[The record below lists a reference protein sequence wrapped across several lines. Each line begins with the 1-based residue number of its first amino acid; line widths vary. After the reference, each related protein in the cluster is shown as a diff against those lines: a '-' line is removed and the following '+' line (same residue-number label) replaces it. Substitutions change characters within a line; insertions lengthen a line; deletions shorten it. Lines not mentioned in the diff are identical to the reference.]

1 MTKNQ
6 LTYRILSGA
15 AEAAWATLH
24 AKRVAARRAENRPWN
39 QYQRKEAIPDDHG
52 AA

>member
-15 AEAAWATLH
+15 AEAAWAVAH
-24 AKRVAARRAENRPWN
+24 AERVAARRAENRAWDQPE
-39 QYQRKEAIPDDHG
+39 RKEVSEVDT